1 MIRIFTALAVAAS
14 VATAPAFAASDE
26 FKMEIDVNRTQL
38 ETVVG
43 AQEEYDRIRDEVN
56 ARCTSEHVAYNFGK
70 ALAVRQCE
78 RKMMKKVVAY
88 VDHDTFTNVHYHSN

>member
-14 VATAPAFAASDE
+14 VAAAPAFAASDE

-56 ARCTSEHVAYNFGK
+56 ARCDAEHAAYKFAK
-70 ALAVRQCE
+70 DLVVRKCE
-78 RKMMKKVVAY
+78 RQMMKKVVAY
-88 VDHDTFTNVHYHSN
+88 VDHDTFTNVHYQSN

>member
-70 ALAVRQCE
+70 ALAVRQCLH
-78 RKMMKKVVAY
+78 RQGFFRQSGASASRRS
-88 VDHDTFTNVHYHSN
+88 FARRI